1 MTEGVVW
8 RVVRVPTALSSFGET
23 AVYPWA
29 GSVDCSAC
37 GRLVKEPPVEG
48 QRMVWE
54 TGSPLKLGSLV
65 WNEHTEEAFVVP
77 DLAERLSVLPGV
89 SFSDLAV
96 EPRVQSRSSDRFG
109 RALPKR
115 FFEEL
120 SGYRRLGFGPG
131 VAMDVERS
139 SIRVSPQRG
148 VCDVCGM
155 LMLQWRE
162 PDPDLPD
169 GATEPDLAL
178 GVEHF
183 RSVRNPVTLAPV
195 DYVREPRRP
204 GQGVVFSR
212 RQLGNLALW
221 TVKQDGLRTY
231 LCDDRFRAIVEDHAA
246 TNVEFLESGSII
258 D

>member
-1 MTEGVVW
+1 MSEPVVW
-8 RVVRVPTALSSFGET
+8 RVVRLPTALSSFGET

-29 GSVDCSAC
+29 GSADCPAC
-37 GRLVKEPPVEG
+37 GRLVKEPPIEG

-65 WNEHTEEAFVVP
+65 WNEHTEEAFVMP
-77 DLAERLSVLPGV
+77 ELAERLSVLPGV
-89 SFSDLAV
+89 SFSDLPL
-96 EPRVQSRSSDRFG
+96 EPRVQSRSSERFG

-120 SGYRRLGFGPG
+120 SGYRRLGFGPE
-131 VAMDVERS
+131 VPMDLERS

-169 GATEPDLAL
+169 GAVEPDLVL

-183 RSVRNPVTLAPV
+183 RSVRDALTLAPV
-195 DYVREPRRP
+195 DYIREPRRP
-204 GQGVVFSR
+204 HHGVVFSR
-212 RQLGNLALW
+212 EQLGDLALW
-221 TVKQDGLRTY
+221 SVTQDGLRTY
-231 LCDDRFRAIVEDHAA
+231 LCDDRFRAIVVSHAA
-246 TNVEFLESGSII
+246 TNVEFLECGTII